1 MKRKAP
7 LLAGIAVLAALIA
20 LLGFLGKEGSDFTW
34 GAAVGLGIAAVITWI
49 AERE

>member
-7 LLAGIAVLAALIA
+7 LFAGIAVLAAVIA
-20 LLGFLGKEGSDFTW
+20 LFGVLGKQGSDVTW
-34 GAAVGLGIAAVITWI
+34 GAAVGLGIAAVVTWI